1 LAMPSSV
8 RLGRDLEIRLRQVAE
23 AEGVTVSELVRR
35 AVAAYV
41 GEVARESLRLRLS
54 DVLGVVRSSGGRARR
69 TGEAFRRALRR
80 AR

>member
-1 LAMPSSV
+1 MPSSV

-23 AEGVTVSELVRR
+23 VEGVTVSELVRR

-41 GEVARESLRLRLS
+41 EEVARDSLRLRLS

>member
-1 LAMPSSV
+1 MPSSV
-8 RLGRDLEIRLRQVAE
+8 RLGRDLELRLRRVAE

-35 AVAAYV
+35 AVAEYV
-41 GEVARESLRLRLS
+41 EQVARDSLPLRLS

-69 TGEAFRRALRR
+69 TGEAFRGALRR

>member
-1 LAMPSSV
+1 MAMPSSV

-41 GEVARESLRLRLS
+41 EEVARDSLRLRLS

>member
-1 LAMPSSV
+1 MPSSV

-23 AEGVTVSELVRR
+23 AEGVRVSELVRR

-41 GEVARESLRLRLS
+41 EEVARDSLRLRLS
-54 DVLGVVRSSGGRARR
+54 DVLGVVKSSGGRARR

>member
-1 LAMPSSV
+1 
-8 RLGRDLEIRLRQVAE
+8 
-23 AEGVTVSELVRR
+23 VTVSELVRR

-41 GEVARESLRLRLS
+41 EEVARDSLRLRLS